1 MLRSDLLPRLTKA
14 FYAYYDVT
22 EEGVEPPFVAE
33 AYFASHNEQYMI
45 VKSAKIADIDSC
57 EYVYFASEESLSKDL
72 LINLCDTAWER
83 ASARITPFY
92 GHKNSDVTLFIVAD
106 SIEEDALKEAA
117 SIKRSVSYKHGL
129 YGWSNFKLV
138 TIECSKGIAAYNRQG
153 RTLKKLVGNI
163 LKQTI

>member
-14 FYAYYDVT
+14 FYAYYDVK
-22 EEGVEPPFVAE
+22 EEGIEPPFVAE

-57 EYVYFASEESLSKDL
+57 EYVYFASEELLTEDL
-72 LINLCDTAWER
+72 LNILCDKAWER
-83 ASARITPFY
+83 AQDRITPFY
-92 GHKNSDVTLFIVAD
+92 GHKNSDVTLFVVAD
-106 SIEEDALKEAA
+106 SFSDDVIKAVSK
-117 SIKRSVSYKHGL
+117 IKRSVSYKHGL

-163 LKQTI
+163 LNQTI